1 MIELCK
7 FCVIFY
13 RLYIG
18 NIIKVFKIK
27 FKKYRFFFFGWC
39 FFSFGYIYLD
49 LKNVEED
56 RNRLINFLKFR
67 GIIVKDELV
76 CIVFGVCLYILKKLN
91 FF

>member
-1 MIELCK
+1 MIILLKCLK
-7 FCVIFY
+7 
-13 RLYIG
+13 LSLKNIG
-18 NIIKVFKIK
+18 
-27 FKKYRFFFFGWC
+27 FFFFGWC

-67 GIIVKDELV
+67 GIIVKDKLV
-76 CIVFGVCLYILKKLN
+76 CIVFGVCLYILKKFN

>member
-1 MIELCK
+1 MIILLKCLK
-7 FCVIFY
+7 
-13 RLYIG
+13 LSLKNIG
-18 NIIKVFKIK
+18 
-27 FKKYRFFFFGWC
+27 FFFWVGVFLVLVI
-39 FFSFGYIYLD
+39 YRVYLD

-91 FF
+91 FFLKIDRFKMYVD

>member
-1 MIELCK
+1 MIILLKCLK
-7 FCVIFY
+7 
-13 RLYIG
+13 LSLKNIG
-18 NIIKVFKIK
+18 
-27 FKKYRFFFFGWC
+27 FFFLVGVFLV
-39 FFSFGYIYLD
+39 FGYIYLD

>member
-1 MIELCK
+1 MIILLKCLK
-7 FCVIFY
+7 
-13 RLYIG
+13 LSLKNIG
-18 NIIKVFKIK
+18 
-27 FKKYRFFFFGWC
+27 FFFGWC